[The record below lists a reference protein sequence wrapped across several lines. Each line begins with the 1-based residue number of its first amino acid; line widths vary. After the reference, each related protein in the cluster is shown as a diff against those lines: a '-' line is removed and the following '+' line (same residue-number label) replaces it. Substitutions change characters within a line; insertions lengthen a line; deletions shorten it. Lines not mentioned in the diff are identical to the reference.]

1 MGIIAVGSI
10 AIDSIKTPRG
20 EREELLGGSLSH
32 FSTAASFYSDV
43 KLLSVVGKDF
53 PNEYWDFLSEK
64 SIILGVMVD
73 FKENTFRWKGYYTDD
88 FGDVVTIS
96 TELNAFKKFV
106 PQIPSVYKKAKKDIL
121 FLANIDPKLQK
132 TVLDEFSYLPLKVL
146 DTMEY
151 WIQNSKMEL
160 EKLFSLVDGIIIN
173 EREAFLLTNEKNLF
187 YAVEKLKSYNF
198 RFIIVKKG
206 GNGISFFMDD
216 KIINLPAFPVRD
228 VVDPT
233 GAGDSFAGAFLSYL
247 DHYGVKNLTIKKIKR
262 ALAYAVVVSSFVVE
276 DFGVYGLASK
286 TFNDIKK
293 RFKEYREMVTF

>member
-1 MGIIAVGSI
+1 
-10 AIDSIKTPRG
+10 
-20 EREELLGGSLSH
+20 
-32 FSTAASFYSDV
+32 
-43 KLLSVVGKDF
+43 
-53 PNEYWDFLSEK
+53 
-64 SIILGVMVD
+64 
-73 FKENTFRWKGYYTDD
+73 
-88 FGDVVTIS
+88 
-96 TELNAFKKFV
+96 
-106 PQIPSVYKKAKKDIL
+106 
-121 FLANIDPKLQK
+121 
-132 TVLDEFSYLPLKVL
+132 VLDEFSYLPLKVL

-247 DHYGVKNLTIKKIKR
+247 DYYGVKNLTIKKIKR